1 MLAYLKGKLNL
12 YEIDDMDIEEFRDV
26 IYDLTLLNKR
36 NITWG
41 PFIQAGLIYL

>member
-12 YEIDDMDIEEFRDV
+12 YEIDDMDVEEFRDV

-36 NITWG
+36 NIT
-41 PFIQAGLIYL
+41 